1 MHTLLGMLLR
11 QRTQA
16 NRNAY
21 FLAVLRVKLLHFL
34 PDFLHVSAWVCSG
47 MYLCDAGK
55 LVYCM
60 DLRAIQEGPRAQMRC
75 SFGDDSRCPS
85 SGISLHITRA
95 IPEIRF
101 LPWTAGAFPGSGV
114 TSAFAPALAHGG
126 TAACCPYRSILMV
139 LAVVV
144 SPWTQLYIS
153 SRCTCECFHFQEAA
167 KAAKLLTSAG
177 CPIWTETKPH
187 HRGA

>member
-21 FLAVLRVKLLHFL
+21 CLAVLRVKLLHFL

-60 DLRAIQEGPRAQMRC
+60 DLRAIQEGLRAQMRC

-85 SGISLHITRA
+85 SGISLHITSA

-144 SPWTQLYIS
+144 SP
-153 SRCTCECFHFQEAA
+153 
-167 KAAKLLTSAG
+167 
-177 CPIWTETKPH
+177 
-187 HRGA
+187 